1 MVDTRSTLPDFL
13 GIGAQRCGTTW
24 LDAQLRRHPAIYL
37 PKNRKELHF
46 FDTHYSKGLDWY
58 RGFFQDAGPQAR
70 IGEITPR
77 YLYSPLAVDR
87 IARHLPKARLIVI
100 LRNPADR
107 AYSQYGLLVSQ
118 GMKAAP
124 FEAVIEAHPDLY
136 YRGLY
141 ASQLSRFT
149 SAFPREQ
156 LLILIFEEL
165 MKEPLAGL
173 AELCRFLEIDERGL
187 SAEGVSQPVG
197 RSRSSR
203 FAWLRRAA
211 HHTSKRLRDAD
222 LDWLVNAAK
231 NTPTRRM
238 LDGGRQ
244 ALPPLLPD
252 TRHALLRG
260 YEDDIRR
267 LERLLDR
274 SLDIWRN

>member
-1 MVDTRSTLPDFL
+1 MADARSTLPDFL

-37 PKNRKELHF
+37 PRDRKELHF

-77 YLYSPLAVDR
+77 YLYSPLAADR
-87 IARHLPKARLIVI
+87 IARHLPKARLIAI

-107 AYSQYGLLVSQ
+107 AYSQYGLLISQ
-118 GMKAAP
+118 GMRAAS

-141 ASQLSRFT
+141 ASQISRFT
-149 SAFPREQ
+149 CAFPREQ

-165 MKEPLAGL
+165 MKAPLAGL
-173 AELCRFLEIDERGL
+173 AEVCRFLELDEHGL
-187 SAEGVSQPVG
+187 SVEGVGRPVG
-197 RSRSSR
+197 GSRSSR
-203 FAWLRRAA
+203 FAWLRRAT
-211 HHTSKRLRDAD
+211 HHVSKRLRAAD
-222 LDWLVNAAK
+222 LDWMVNTAK
-231 NTPTRRM
+231 TARLRRM
-238 LDGGRQ
+238 FDGGRQ
-244 ALPPLLPD
+244 ALPPLLPE
-252 TRHALLRG
+252 TRQALLRS
-260 YEDDIRR
+260 YKDDIQR